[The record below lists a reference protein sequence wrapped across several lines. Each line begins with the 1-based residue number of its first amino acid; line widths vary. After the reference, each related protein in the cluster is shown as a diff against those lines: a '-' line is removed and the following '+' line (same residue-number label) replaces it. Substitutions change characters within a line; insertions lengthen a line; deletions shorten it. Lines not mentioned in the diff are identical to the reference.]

1 MAFNVRSAAFY
12 LGVVILI
19 SDSVVSHEMR
29 SVVCDGQESTELHR
43 RDYFTLHQGLLHRLI
58 DNLAPSIGTT
68 IEVVERYYHSFV
80 YDAKIR

>member
-1 MAFNVRSAAFY
+1 LPFSVRSPAFY

-29 SVVCDGQESTELHR
+29 SVTLVCDGQESTELHC
-43 RDYFTLHQGLLHRLI
+43 RDYFTLHQGLLLQGLI
-58 DNLAPSIGTT
+58 DNVAQSTT
-68 IEVVERYYHSFV
+68 IEVVNRYYSCI